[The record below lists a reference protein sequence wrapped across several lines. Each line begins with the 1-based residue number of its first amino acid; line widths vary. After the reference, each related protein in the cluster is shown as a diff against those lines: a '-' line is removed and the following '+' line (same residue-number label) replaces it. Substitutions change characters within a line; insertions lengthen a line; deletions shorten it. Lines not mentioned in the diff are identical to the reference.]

1 MTKGGTFL
9 EKLKVGFGKFILGS
23 IILNILFLLFGIVI
37 FMNVNITA
45 QMVGVITGIY
55 FIIFGLFAIV
65 EFLSKKEVPIFK
77 YKIFGG
83 ILTILLGFFTIFNP
97 FKIIKIITFALGI
110 YLIIVSMCKLLESF
124 NFKKYGYDGWLIML
138 VTSFLLLIFGVFIAV
153 NPLEASMDIIQVM
166 AIFII
171 LSSILE
177 ICNLIMIYSKTKDI
191 LKLFKNEK

>member
-9 EKLKVGFGKFILGS
+9 EKLKVGFEKFILGS
-23 IILNILFLLFGIVI
+23 IVLNILFLIFGIII
-37 FMNVNITA
+37 FMNVNITV

-65 EFLSKKEVPIFK
+65 EFLSKREVPIFK

-83 ILTILLGFFTIFNP
+83 ILTILLGFFIMFNP
-97 FKIIKIITFALGI
+97 FKIIKIVTFALGI
-110 YLIIVSMCKLLESF
+110 YLIIVSICKLLESF
-124 NFKKYGYDGWLIML
+124 NLKKYGYDGWLIML

-153 NPLEASMDIIQVM
+153 NPLDASMDIIQVT

-191 LKLFKNEK
+191 VKLFKNEK

>member
-1 MTKGGTFL
+1 
-9 EKLKVGFGKFILGS
+9 
-23 IILNILFLLFGIVI
+23 
-37 FMNVNITA
+37 
-45 QMVGVITGIY
+45 
-55 FIIFGLFAIV
+55 
-65 EFLSKKEVPIFK
+65 
-77 YKIFGG
+77 
-83 ILTILLGFFTIFNP
+83 
-97 FKIIKIITFALGI
+97 
-110 YLIIVSMCKLLESF
+110 MCKLLESF

>member
-9 EKLKVGFGKFILGS
+9 EKLKVGFEKFILGS
-23 IILNILFLLFGIVI
+23 IVLNILFLIFGIVI
-37 FMNVNITA
+37 FMNVNITV

-65 EFLSKKEVPIFK
+65 EFLSKREVPIFK

-83 ILTILLGFFTIFNP
+83 ILTILLGFFIMYNP
-97 FKIIKIITFALGI
+97 FKIIKIVTFALGI
-110 YLIIVSMCKLLESF
+110 YLIIVSICKLLESF
-124 NFKKYGYDGWLIML
+124 NLKKYGYDGWLIML
-138 VTSFLLLIFGVFIAV
+138 VTSFLLLIFGVFVAV
-153 NPLEASMDIIQVM
+153 NPLDASMDIIQVT

-191 LKLFKNEK
+191 VKLFKNEK